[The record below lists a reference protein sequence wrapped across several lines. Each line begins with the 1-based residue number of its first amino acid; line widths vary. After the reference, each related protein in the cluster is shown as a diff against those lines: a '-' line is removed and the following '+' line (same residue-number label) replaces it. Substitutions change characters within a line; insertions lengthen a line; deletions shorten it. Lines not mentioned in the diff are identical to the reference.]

1 MGLLDRFRKEERL
14 HIDSESRK
22 AEWIPKDRK
31 PRREEIVELT
41 REEQMEPKRVHPWK
55 TVRGKQV
62 IKKVHGG
69 VKRID
74 KAVVDFNRRNPISGG
89 PSFGYNTHR
98 NVDPFGSTFDMG
110 MQPMSQPRQ
119 HKKKK
124 TSSKTKYHVVGGK
137 AYPIA
142 GTSKKSRKKRRKKA
156 SSKRK
161 SSNDWDVF
169 GAFGRM

>member
-1 MGLLDRFRKEERL
+1 MGFLDRFRKEERL

-89 PSFGYNTHR
+89 PSFGYNVR
-98 NVDPFGSTFDMG
+98 GNVDPFGTSFDSG
-110 MQPMSQPRQ
+110 MKPMKHP
-119 HKKKK
+119 HKKRNL
-124 TSSKTKYHVVGGK
+124 VVRLS
-137 AYPIA
+137 I
-142 GTSKKSRKKRRKKA
+142 
-156 SSKRK
+156 
-161 SSNDWDVF
+161 
-169 GAFGRM
+169 M